1 MAALVD
7 HLVEHEREVAEA
19 VAIAKRALRE
29 HLD

>member
-7 HLVEHEREVAEA
+7 HLVEHKREVAEA
-19 VAIAKRALRE
+19 GAIAKRTLRE